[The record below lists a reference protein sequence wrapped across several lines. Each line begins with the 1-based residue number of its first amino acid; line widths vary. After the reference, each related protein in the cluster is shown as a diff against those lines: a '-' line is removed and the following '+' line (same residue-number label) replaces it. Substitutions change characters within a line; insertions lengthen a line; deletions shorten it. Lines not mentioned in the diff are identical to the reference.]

1 MSYPMMVEQHHRL
14 QYSNSVTMVAQQ
26 TRNLILPAVTI
37 VPANGEAQSV
47 TDLFGTVDYMRG
59 EARTRR
65 NVENP
70 VGGSRRW
77 VVYNPTD
84 QIKSGQYIDREDKFR
99 TATDPT
105 SNIVREHTN
114 AVVRGYQDQLL
125 GVEKLPGG
133 DFAVTRGGIYG
144 VAREG
149 KTPGAVGTP
158 LPAGQYLPEDSN
170 GLTLEKLI
178 VAVEMLQL
186 ADFGIDTQ
194 LDPLYGLITPKQ
206 KSDLLRIAAATS
218 ANINAFDVKQLES
231 GQPTRLMGVNWI
243 MTNRVP
249 KSATGKRLVALWS
262 KTNIIGGEYEAIN
275 GDMWNDTSADNLP
288 YARVRCQLDCVRA
301 QDKGVVIIP
310 CTEA

>member
-47 TDLFGTVDYMRG
+47 TDLFGTVDYVRG

-77 VVYNPTD
+77 VVYDPTD

-105 SNIVREHTN
+105 SNIVKAHTN

-125 GVEKLPGG
+125 GVEKVGG
-133 DFAVTRGGIYG
+133 SFVVTRGGVYG
-144 VAREG
+144 TAREG
-149 KTPGAVGTP
+149 KTPGDEGTP

-178 VAVEMLQL
+178 QGVEMLQL

-206 KSDLLRIAAATS
+206 KSDLLRIAAATA

-231 GQPTRLMGVNWI
+231 GQPTTLMGVNWI
-243 MTNRVP
+243 MSNRAPV
-249 KSATGKRLVALWS
+249 SATGKRLVALWS

-288 YARVRCQLDCVRA
+288 YARVRAHVDCVRA
-301 QDKGVVIIP
+301 QDEGVVIIP
-310 CTEA
+310 CDE